1 MAEITKK
8 DILEVLKEFSEKTL
22 DPKFAKI
29 DQRFG
34 GIDQR
39 FEKIDQRFEKIDQR
53 FDKVDQRFGQMD
65 QRFEQMDQRFEQV
78 DQRFGQMD
86 QRMAGLDKKGDQFK
100 DEIIHR
106 FHIISEDVISQV
118 KLVAEGVINLD
129 EKFTRE
135 IAIFRKEN
143 EQAHEE
149 IKAMIKFSYA
159 ELDRRISILETEVQ
173 ELKRRMDQ
181 IERRSIS

>member
-1 MAEITKK
+1 VISRKPKAEEIIMAEISKK
-8 DILEVLKEFSEKTL
+8 DISEVLKEFSEKNL
-22 DPKFAKI
+22 DPKFTKI
-29 DQRFG
+29 
-34 GIDQR
+34 
-39 FEKIDQRFEKIDQR
+39 
-53 FDKVDQRFGQMD
+53 D
-65 QRFEQMDQRFEQV
+65 QRFEQMDQR
-78 DQRFGQMD
+78 MD
-86 QRMAGLDKKGDQFK
+86 GLDKKVDQFK
-100 DEIIHR
+100 DEIIQR
-106 FHIISEDVISQV
+106 FHVISEDVISQV
-118 KLVAEGVINLD
+118 KLVAEGVMNLD

-159 ELDRRISILETEVQ
+159 ELDRRISTLEIEVQ

>member
-1 MAEITKK
+1 VISRKPKAEEIIMAEISKE

-22 DPKFAKI
+22 DPKFT
-29 DQRFG
+29 
-34 GIDQR
+34 
-39 FEKIDQRFEKIDQR
+39 KIDQRFEQIDQR
-53 FDKVDQRFGQMD
+53 MD
-65 QRFEQMDQRFEQV
+65 
-78 DQRFGQMD
+78 
-86 QRMAGLDKKGDQFK
+86 GLDKKVDQFK
-100 DEIIHR
+100 DEIIQR
-106 FHIISEDVISQV
+106 FHVISEDVISQV

-135 IAIFRKEN
+135 MSIFRKEN

-159 ELDRRISILETEVQ
+159 ELDRRISTLEIEVQ

>member
-22 DPKFAKI
+22 DPKLRKI
-29 DQRFG
+29 
-34 GIDQR
+34 
-39 FEKIDQRFEKIDQR
+39 
-53 FDKVDQRFGQMD
+53 
-65 QRFEQMDQRFEQV
+65 

-86 QRMAGLDKKGDQFK
+86 QRMDGLDKKVDQFK

-106 FHIISEDVISQV
+106 FHVNSEDIISQV

-159 ELDRRISILETEVQ
+159 ELDRRISTLEIEVQ

>member
-1 MAEITKK
+1 MAEISKK
-8 DILEVLKEFSEKTL
+8 DILEVLKEFSEKNL
-22 DPKFAKI
+22 DPKFTKI
-29 DQRFG
+29 
-34 GIDQR
+34 
-39 FEKIDQRFEKIDQR
+39 
-53 FDKVDQRFGQMD
+53 D
-65 QRFEQMDQRFEQV
+65 QRFEQMDQR
-78 DQRFGQMD
+78 MD
-86 QRMAGLDKKGDQFK
+86 GLDKKVDQFK
-100 DEIIHR
+100 DEIIQR
-106 FHIISEDVISQV
+106 FHVISEDVISQV

-135 IAIFRKEN
+135 ISIFRKEN

-159 ELDRRISILETEVQ
+159 ELDRRISTLEIEVQ

>member
-22 DPKFAKI
+22 DPKFT
-29 DQRFG
+29 
-34 GIDQR
+34 
-39 FEKIDQRFEKIDQR
+39 KIDQRFEKIDR
-53 FDKVDQRFGQMD
+53 
-65 QRFEQMDQRFEQV
+65 RFEK
-78 DQRFGQMD
+78 MD
-86 QRMAGLDKKGDQFK
+86 QRMDGLDKKVDQFK

-106 FHIISEDVISQV
+106 FHVISEDVISQV
-118 KLVAEGVINLD
+118 KLVAEGVMNLD
-129 EKFTRE
+129 QKFTRE

>member
-1 MAEITKK
+1 MISRKPKAEEIITAEITKK

-22 DPKFAKI
+22 DPKFTNI
-29 DQRFG
+29 DQRFS
-34 GIDQR
+34 
-39 FEKIDQRFEKIDQR
+39 
-53 FDKVDQRFGQMD
+53 
-65 QRFEQMDQRFEQV
+65 
-78 DQRFGQMD
+78 QMD
-86 QRMAGLDKKGDQFK
+86 QRMDGLDKKVDQFR

-106 FHIISEDVISQV
+106 FHVISEDVISQV

-129 EKFTRE
+129 ETFTRE

-159 ELDRRISILETEVQ
+159 
-173 ELKRRMDQ
+173 
-181 IERRSIS
+181 

>member
-1 MAEITKK
+1 VISRKPKAEEIITAEITKK
-8 DILEVLKEFSEKTL
+8 DILEVLKEFSETTL
-22 DPKFAKI
+22 DPKLTKI

-34 GIDQR
+34 QL
-39 FEKIDQRFEKIDQR
+39 
-53 FDKVDQRFGQMD
+53 
-65 QRFEQMDQRFEQV
+65 
-78 DQRFGQMD
+78 D
-86 QRMAGLDKKGDQFK
+86 QRMDGLDKEVDQFK

-106 FHIISEDVISQV
+106 FHVISEDVISQV
-118 KLVAEGVINLD
+118 KLVAEGVMNLD

-159 ELDRRISILETEVQ
+159 
-173 ELKRRMDQ
+173 
-181 IERRSIS
+181 

>member
-1 MAEITKK
+1 MPEITKK
-8 DILEVLKEFSEKTL
+8 DILEVLKEFSEETL

-29 DQRFG
+29 DQR
-34 GIDQR
+34 
-39 FEKIDQRFEKIDQR
+39 
-53 FDKVDQRFGQMD
+53 VD
-65 QRFEQMDQRFEQV
+65 
-78 DQRFGQMD
+78 
-86 QRMAGLDKKGDQFK
+86 GLDKKVDQFR

-106 FHIISEDVISQV
+106 FHVISEDVISQV
-118 KLVAEGVINLD
+118 KLVAVGVMNLD

-149 IKAMIKFSYA
+149 IKAIIKFSYA
-159 ELDRRISILETEVQ
+159 ELHRRISTLEIEVQ

>member
-1 MAEITKK
+1 MAEISKK
-8 DILEVLKEFSEKTL
+8 DISEVLKEFSEKNL
-22 DPKFAKI
+22 DPKFTKI
-29 DQRFG
+29 
-34 GIDQR
+34 
-39 FEKIDQRFEKIDQR
+39 
-53 FDKVDQRFGQMD
+53 D
-65 QRFEQMDQRFEQV
+65 QRFEQMDQR
-78 DQRFGQMD
+78 MD
-86 QRMAGLDKKGDQFK
+86 GLDKKVDQIK
-100 DEIIHR
+100 DEIIQR
-106 FHIISEDVISQV
+106 FHVISEDVISQV

-135 IAIFRKEN
+135 MSIFRKEN

-159 ELDRRISILETEVQ
+159 ELDRRISTLEIEVQ

>member
-1 MAEITKK
+1 VVSKRPRTEEKIMAQITKK
-8 DILEVLKEFSEKTL
+8 DIVEVLKEFSEKTL

-29 DQRFG
+29 DQRF
-34 GIDQR
+34 
-39 FEKIDQRFEKIDQR
+39 EKIDQRFEKVDQRVEQIDQR
-53 FDKVDQRFGQMD
+53 MN
-65 QRFEQMDQRFEQV
+65 
-78 DQRFGQMD
+78 
-86 QRMAGLDKKGDQFK
+86 GLDKKVDQFK

-106 FHIISEDVISQV
+106 FHVISEDVISQV
-118 KLVAEGVINLD
+118 KLVAEGVMNLD
-129 EKFTRE
+129 QKFTRE

-159 ELDRRISILETEVQ
+159 ELDRRISTLEIEVQ

-181 IERRSIS
+181 LERRSIS

>member
-1 MAEITKK
+1 MAEISKK
-8 DILEVLKEFSEKTL
+8 DILEVLKEFSEKNL
-22 DPKFAKI
+22 DPKFTKI
-29 DQRFG
+29 
-34 GIDQR
+34 
-39 FEKIDQRFEKIDQR
+39 
-53 FDKVDQRFGQMD
+53 D
-65 QRFEQMDQRFEQV
+65 QRFEQMDQR
-78 DQRFGQMD
+78 MD
-86 QRMAGLDKKGDQFK
+86 GLDKKVDQFK
-100 DEIIHR
+100 DEIIQR
-106 FHIISEDVISQV
+106 FHVISEDVISQV

-135 IAIFRKEN
+135 MSIFRKEN

-159 ELDRRISILETEVQ
+159 ELDRRISTLEIEVQ

>member
-8 DILEVLKEFSEKTL
+8 DILEVLKEFSEKAL
-22 DPKFAKI
+22 DPKFT
-29 DQRFG
+29 
-34 GIDQR
+34 
-39 FEKIDQRFEKIDQR
+39 KIDQR
-53 FDKVDQRFGQMD
+53 FD
-65 QRFEQMDQRFEQV
+65 
-78 DQRFGQMD
+78 QMD
-86 QRMAGLDKKGDQFK
+86 QRMDGLDKKVDQSK

-106 FHIISEDVISQV
+106 FHVISEDVISQV
-118 KLVAEGVINLD
+118 KLVAEGVMNLD

-135 IAIFRKEN
+135 IATFRKEN

-159 ELDRRISILETEVQ
+159 ELDRRISTLEIEVQ